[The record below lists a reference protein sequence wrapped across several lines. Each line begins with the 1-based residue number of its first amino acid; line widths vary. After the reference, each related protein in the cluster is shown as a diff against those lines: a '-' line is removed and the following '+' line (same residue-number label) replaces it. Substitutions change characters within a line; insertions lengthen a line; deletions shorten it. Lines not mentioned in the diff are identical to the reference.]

1 MKTIFIVE
9 DDQSIGDML
18 QEVLQKEGFRV
29 QRAYSGTE
37 AALLL
42 GQGLPDLVLLDLMLP
57 GLPGEELL
65 GRLQGVPVIVVS
77 AKAGLD
83 DKVDLLL
90 RGAADYITKPFEIR
104 ELLARVQ
111 VQLRR
116 SEQPAGQALEAFCAQ
131 PRHQPLHDGLLAHR
145 LTVPNA
151 HELAAHAF
159 AAHEDGSVGRKK
171 ALPGDA
177 PDKLKQFLKGACGE
191 RAQMYQNTLAVPGT
205 HIGPRQHMRVSFKKH
220 APIFGAH
227 LLSLHLPQF
236 FSHQALYAQQ
246 TGSHH
251 FKQFHRCCP
260 FSH

>member
-116 SEQPAGQALEAFCAQ
+116 SEQPAGQALEAGGIRLNVFSREAEVNGQ
-131 PRHQPLHDGLLAHR
+131 SVHLTRTEYAILKLLMCNPGQA
-145 LTVPNA
+145 VSK
-151 HELAAHAF
+151 AAILDNISQDTPDCTDASLKQHV
-159 AAHEDGSVGRKK
+159 SNLRKK
-171 ALPGDA
+171 LRQAGGREYIQAVWGIGFRLDA
-177 PDKLKQFLKGACGE
+177 EP
-191 RAQMYQNTLAVPGT
+191 
-205 HIGPRQHMRVSFKKH
+205 
-220 APIFGAH
+220 
-227 LLSLHLPQF
+227 
-236 FSHQALYAQQ
+236 
-246 TGSHH
+246 
-251 FKQFHRCCP
+251 
-260 FSH
+260 

>member
-18 QEVLQKEGFRV
+18 QEVLQKEGYRV

-65 GRLQGVPVIVVS
+65 DLLQGVPVIVVS

-116 SEQPAGQALEAFCAQ
+116 SEQPAGQALEAGGIRLNIFSREAEVNGQ
-131 PRHQPLHDGLLAHR
+131 SVHLTRTEYAILKLLMCNPGQA
-145 LTVPNA
+145 VSK
-151 HELAAHAF
+151 AAILDNISQDTPDCTDASLKQHV
-159 AAHEDGSVGRKK
+159 SNLRKK
-171 ALPGDA
+171 LRQAGGREYIQAVWGIGFRLDA
-177 PDKLKQFLKGACGE
+177 E
-191 RAQMYQNTLAVPGT
+191 
-205 HIGPRQHMRVSFKKH
+205 S
-220 APIFGAH
+220 
-227 LLSLHLPQF
+227 
-236 FSHQALYAQQ
+236 
-246 TGSHH
+246 
-251 FKQFHRCCP
+251 
-260 FSH
+260 

>member
-18 QEVLQKEGFRV
+18 QEVLQKEGYRV

-42 GQGLPDLVLLDLMLP
+42 GHGLPDLVLLDLMLP

-65 GRLQGVPVIVVS
+65 DRLQGVPVIVMS

-83 DKVDLLL
+83 GKVDLLL

-116 SEQPAGQALEAFCAQ
+116 SEQPAGQALEAGGIRLNVLSREAEVNGQ
-131 PRHQPLHDGLLAHR
+131 SVHLTRTEYAILKLLMCNPGQA
-145 LTVPNA
+145 VSK
-151 HELAAHAF
+151 AAILDNISQDTPDCTDASLKQHV
-159 AAHEDGSVGRKK
+159 SNLRKK
-171 ALPGDA
+171 LRQAGGREYIQAVWGIGFRLDA
-177 PDKLKQFLKGACGE
+177 E
-191 RAQMYQNTLAVPGT
+191 
-205 HIGPRQHMRVSFKKH
+205 S
-220 APIFGAH
+220 
-227 LLSLHLPQF
+227 
-236 FSHQALYAQQ
+236 
-246 TGSHH
+246 
-251 FKQFHRCCP
+251 
-260 FSH
+260 

>member
-18 QEVLQKEGFRV
+18 QEVLQKEGYRV

-65 GRLQGVPVIVVS
+65 DRLQGVPVIVMS

-116 SEQPAGQALEAFCAQ
+116 SEQPAGQALEAGGIRLNVLSREAEVNGQ
-131 PRHQPLHDGLLAHR
+131 SVHLTRTEYAILKLLMCNPGQA
-145 LTVPNA
+145 VSK
-151 HELAAHAF
+151 AAILDNISQDTPDCTDASLKQHV
-159 AAHEDGSVGRKK
+159 SNLRKK
-171 ALPGDA
+171 LRQAGGREYIQAVWGIGFRLDA
-177 PDKLKQFLKGACGE
+177 E
-191 RAQMYQNTLAVPGT
+191 
-205 HIGPRQHMRVSFKKH
+205 S
-220 APIFGAH
+220 
-227 LLSLHLPQF
+227 
-236 FSHQALYAQQ
+236 
-246 TGSHH
+246 
-251 FKQFHRCCP
+251 
-260 FSH
+260 

>member
-42 GQGLPDLVLLDLMLP
+42 GQDLPDLVLLDLMLP

-65 GRLQGVPVIVVS
+65 DRLQGVPVIVVS

-116 SEQPAGQALEAFCAQ
+116 SEQPAGQALEAGGIRLNVLSREAEVNGQ
-131 PRHQPLHDGLLAHR
+131 SVHLTRTEYAILKLLMCNPGQA
-145 LTVPNA
+145 VSK
-151 HELAAHAF
+151 AAILDNISQDTPDCTDASLKQHV
-159 AAHEDGSVGRKK
+159 SNLRKK
-171 ALPGDA
+171 LRQAGGREYIQAVWGIGFRLDA
-177 PDKLKQFLKGACGE
+177 EGAGK
-191 RAQMYQNTLAVPGT
+191 
-205 HIGPRQHMRVSFKKH
+205 S
-220 APIFGAH
+220 
-227 LLSLHLPQF
+227 
-236 FSHQALYAQQ
+236 
-246 TGSHH
+246 
-251 FKQFHRCCP
+251 
-260 FSH
+260 

>member
-18 QEVLQKEGFRV
+18 QEVLQKEGYRV

-65 GRLQGVPVIVVS
+65 DRLQGVPVIVVS

-116 SEQPAGQALEAFCAQ
+116 SEQPAGQALEAGGIRLNVLSREAEVNGQ
-131 PRHQPLHDGLLAHR
+131 SVHLTRTEYAILKLLMCNPGQA
-145 LTVPNA
+145 VSK
-151 HELAAHAF
+151 AAILDNISQDTPDCTDASLKQHV
-159 AAHEDGSVGRKK
+159 SNLRKK
-171 ALPGDA
+171 LRQAGGREYIQAVWGIGFRLDA
-177 PDKLKQFLKGACGE
+177 E
-191 RAQMYQNTLAVPGT
+191 
-205 HIGPRQHMRVSFKKH
+205 S
-220 APIFGAH
+220 
-227 LLSLHLPQF
+227 
-236 FSHQALYAQQ
+236 
-246 TGSHH
+246 
-251 FKQFHRCCP
+251 
-260 FSH
+260 